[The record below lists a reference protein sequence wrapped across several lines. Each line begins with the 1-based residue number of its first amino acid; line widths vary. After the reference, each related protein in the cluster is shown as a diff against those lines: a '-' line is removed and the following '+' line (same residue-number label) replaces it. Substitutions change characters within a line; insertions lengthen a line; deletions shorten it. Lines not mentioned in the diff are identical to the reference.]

1 MLNQATREMAGQL
14 LGTSASDCECTM
26 LLVAEN
32 RPMAALEQ
40 VAAVLHLMNVSGQE
54 KKAHRLALV
63 KAGRV
68 ALKKLGEI

>member
-1 MLNQATREMAGQL
+1 MLNQATRKMAVQL

-26 LLVAEN
+26 LLAAQN

-40 VAAVLHLMNVSGQE
+40 VAFLLQLMNISGQE

-68 ALKKLGEI
+68 ALKKLGEL

>member
-1 MLNQATREMAGQL
+1 L
-14 LGTSASDCECTM
+14 LA
-26 LLVAEN
+26 AQN

-40 VAAVLHLMNVSGQE
+40 VAFLLQLMNISGQE

-68 ALKKLGEI
+68 ALKKLGEL